1 MFDLKAL
8 AARCVDLDED
18 ARALEAEIAVA
29 VHCVPQSVGDVWRHE
44 LRANSPEKGR
54 VECCTS
60 LGTGGPHY
68 KALNYL
74 TSVDAALS
82 LARNGDEADALMFR
96 ARKNIGED
104 FNLHVSLWERTGLP
118 YAPTL
123 ARYVTAAA
131 LLMRSE

>member
-1 MFDLKAL
+1 MTDLKAL

-18 ARALEAEIAVA
+18 AREVNNAI
-29 VHCVPQSVGDVWRHE
+29 GE
-44 LRANSPEKGR
+44 LAGFRIKDEGHP
-54 VECCTS
+54 
-60 LGTGGPHY
+60 LGTVWYDANGHAVPHRR
-68 KALNYL
+68 YL
-74 TSVDAALS
+74 TSLDAALS

>member
-1 MFDLKAL
+1 MTDLKAL
-8 AARCVDLDED
+8 AARCVDLSED
-18 ARALEAEIAVA
+18 VVELNAEIAAA
-29 VHCVPQSVGDVWRHE
+29 VHYVPHAIGGVWQHE

-68 KALNYL
+68 KAANYL
-74 TSVDAALS
+74 TSIDAALS
-82 LARNGDEADALMFR
+82 LARNGDEADAVMFR

-104 FNLHVSLWERTGLP
+104 FNLHISLWERSGLP

-123 ARYVTAAA
+123 ARYICAAA

>member
-1 MFDLKAL
+1 MTDLKAL
-8 AARCVDLDED
+8 AARCVDLDGPSYAMDCEIWD
-18 ARALEAEIAVA
+18 AVYPGERQARFQKLNA
-29 VHCVPQSVGDVWRHE
+29 PG
-44 LRANSPEKGR
+44 SPYHGR
-54 VECCTS
+54 LHPFDMDGYVKPLKSFTAS
-60 LGTGGPHY
+60 I
-68 KALNYL
+68 
-74 TSVDAALS
+74 DAALS